1 MPQTSLPS
9 AAYADSKPHYDIL
22 DGLRGVAALLV
33 VVFHLCE
40 AHAIST
46 SCSTTATWPSIS
58 SSPFRDSS
66 SATPTTTV
74 GGG

>member
-40 AHAIST
+40 EIGRAH
-46 SCSTTATWPSIS
+46 
-58 SSPFRDSS
+58 
-66 SATPTTTV
+66 V
-74 GGG
+74 